1 MVAGSSG
8 SGSVSTAAVSQAIA
22 QATAQAIASA
32 VANATGGNSAATA
45 AASAS
50 SLQTDIQTA
59 LSSAAGQASFTGA
72 ACLPIGACTW
82 KWNLLQ
88 PKQPLIRTSP
98 IAPKAGP
105 DGDFASSDIPESFS
119 PRFVCM
125 QVLARLRRIPRR
137 SRPQWH
143 RPSQTLS
150 FPLLRLFQVLV
161 PCSAYMMIIVIIVI
175 IVCRTSACQHASVT
189 D

>member
-72 ACLPIGACTW
+72 CTE
-82 KWNLLQ
+82 KWNFVQ
-88 PKQPLIRTSP
+88 PKQLLSP
-98 IAPKAGP
+98 IAPKACP
-105 DGDFASSDIPESFS
+105 DGEFASSDIPESFS
-119 PRFVCM
+119 PLRVRAGPGQASSNSTAVATAVAQAVANALVSAFAAVSGDCRDYGDY
-125 QVLARLRRIPRR
+125 RLPDV
-137 SRPQWH
+137 SMP
-143 RPSQTLS
+143 
-150 FPLLRLFQVLV
+150 
-161 PCSAYMMIIVIIVI
+161 
-175 IVCRTSACQHASVT
+175 ACQCDRLT
-189 D
+189 